1 MPLGGWAG
9 RANKIARHNDW
20 HSPCKRAAAESQRSV
35 TLSNDARQHAALQ
48 GFKSLGRGSRERRPQ
63 RQNAPA
69 TFGEVIT
76 PLKLRC
82 EPGDPPSLRN
92 ATASLFADKEF
103 PCLMLIIQHFSH
115 TARGSMTSV
124 GSVRSPR
131 HGFQRL
137 CEDLV
142 NVGSL

>member
-9 RANKIARHNDW
+9 RANTIARHNDW
-20 HSPCKRAAAESQRSV
+20 HSSCKRAAAESQRSV

-63 RQNAPA
+63 RQNVPA

-76 PLKLRC
+76 PSNFAASLVIR
-82 EPGDPPSLRN
+82 PPLRN
-92 ATASLFADKEF
+92 ATASLFAEKEF

-115 TARGSMTSV
+115 TARSWE
-124 GSVRSPR
+124 RDR
-131 HGFQRL
+131 CGFSS
-137 CEDLV
+137 EPETTWFPMLV
-142 NVGSL
+142 

>member
-9 RANKIARHNDW
+9 RANTIARHNDW
-20 HSPCKRAAAESQRSV
+20 HSSWKRAAAESQRSV

-63 RQNAPA
+63 RQNVPA

-103 PCLMLIIQHFSH
+103 PCLMLII
-115 TARGSMTSV
+115 
-124 GSVRSPR
+124 
-131 HGFQRL
+131 
-137 CEDLV
+137 
-142 NVGSL
+142 